1 MADPRS
7 RLQVVEEI
15 DEPPLPPIQKPDPL
29 VNLGAQAL
37 MVGLGALSKRFVV
50 ALASLWLGCF
60 TISTVF
66 SAFWLW
72 YSVAATPT
80 NLQLVALATYAIFVL
95 AANVIVRRV

>member
-7 RLQVVEEI
+7 RLQIVEEI
-15 DEPPLPPIQKPDPL
+15 EEPDAPAPQKADPM

-50 ALASLWLGCF
+50 ALASLWLGFF

-66 SAFWLW
+66 SAWVLW
-72 YSVAATPT
+72 YNLLGEPT
-80 NLQLVALATYAIFVL
+80 ILQLVALATYAVFVL
-95 AANVIVRRV
+95 AANLIVRRV